1 MSKNI
6 HTFLRLLICVPII
19 AVFFMTG
26 RCSGVKEAYE
36 HLFGKKEEAPPSQ
49 MENIK
54 PQFTSPGVIK
64 LNFPAPTY
72 KAAPAVKAPTFNIQK
87 FKVAP
92 AVKAP
97 SYIVNPVK
105 TRTDSYDPMELVTN
119 SKEPKNYLTLP
130 Q

>member
-36 HLFGKKEEAPPSQ
+36 HLFGKKEEVPPSQ

-64 LNFPAPTY
+64 LNFSAPTY
-72 KAAPAVKAPTFNIQK
+72 KA
-87 FKVAP
+87 AP

-105 TRTDSYDPMELVTN
+105 TPTDSYDPMELVTN
-119 SKEPKNYLTLP
+119 SKEPKNYLTIP